1 LEKEETQM
9 IKPFAQCPV
18 CGGGLV
24 EKDVEKILRGGSD
37 TAAITVRVE
46 ICTHCGERLYSEDTI
61 RLFEDIRAK
70 LQLRQ
75 TKGFHQ
81 KGKFYEVA

>member
-1 LEKEETQM
+1 MTR
-9 IKPFAQCPV
+9 PFEQCPV

-37 TAAITVRVE
+37 TATITVRADV
-46 ICTHCGERLYSEDTI
+46 CRHCGERLYSEDVV
-61 RLFEDIRAK
+61 RLFEDIREK
-70 LQLRQ
+70 LRLRQ